1 MSGILLRHRPRHRR
15 ATQPNRVAKTD
26 IDRVAGTQEGFC
38 LIENQ
43 GHPSVTQRNY
53 SSSAFVHRALILR
66 LLIASL
72 MVAALMAGISYFRT
86 FDRIG
91 EDVLQQA
98 RNEIAWIR
106 FRVRELLAGSELP
119 LKEAVEQAM
128 REEPDRE
135 TDRRHGRFTFAQ
147 FYFDDG
153 EPIAQWAE
161 DDSDTAPGF
170 KQRIADMPRLA
181 VDRSEVQS
189 LHLDGRSFVEL
200 RIPVSTQQAR
210 QVIAH
215 ALFAV
220 SDAARAEARRNALVT
235 AAYVVGI
242 VLLTALV
249 LYPIIATLL
258 QRLARYSEGLLSS
271 NLETL
276 QVLGSAIAKKDSDT
290 DAHNYRVTLYSVRLA
305 EAAGLDDAQIRSLIK
320 GAFLHD
326 VGKIGIRDDVLLKPG
341 RLDEAEFNTMKTH
354 VDHGL
359 DIVARSQWLDDAA
372 DVVGYHHE
380 KFDGSG
386 YPEGRS
392 GESIPIGARIF
403 AIADVFDALASRRP
417 YKEPFSFEETMQI
430 LHEGRGTHFDPRLLD
445 SFTEIAEGLYGHLA
459 GRDDPGL
466 RQEVDA
472 AIERYF
478 SVDLDM
484 SPTTLNA
491 QRATEG

>member
-1 MSGILLRHRPRHRR
+1 VAKAEIERVA
-15 ATQPNRVAKTD
+15 ATQAGFSPAEHLANR
-26 IDRVAGTQEGFC
+26 
-38 LIENQ
+38 
-43 GHPSVTQRNY
+43 SVTHRNY
-53 SSSAFVHRALILR
+53 SSSALVHRALIHR

-72 MVAALMAGISYFRT
+72 LVAALFAGISYFRT

-91 EDVLQQA
+91 EDVLQHA
-98 RNEIAWIR
+98 RNEIEWIR
-106 FRVRELLAGSELP
+106 FRVRDLLAGSGLS
-119 LKEAVEQAM
+119 LKGAVERAM
-128 REEPDRE
+128 REEPERAM
-135 TDRRHGRFTFAQ
+135 DRRHGRFVFAQ

-153 EPIAQWAE
+153 ESIAQWVEE
-161 DDSDTAPGF
+161 DGGIAPGF
-170 KQRIADMPRLA
+170 RQGVSDLPRSA
-181 VDRSEVQS
+181 VDRAEVGS
-189 LHLDGRSFVEL
+189 LELDGRSFVEL
-200 RIPVSTQQAR
+200 RLPVSAQQER

-220 SDAARAEARRNALVT
+220 SDAARAEARRNALVA

-242 VLLTALV
+242 VLLTALL
-249 LYPIIATLL
+249 LYPIIAQLL
-258 QRLARYSEGLLSS
+258 QRITRYSEGLLSS

-305 EAAGLDDAQIRSLIK
+305 EAAGLDDAQIRALIK

-341 RLDEAEFNTMKTH
+341 RLDEDEFDMMKTH

-359 DIVARSQWLDDAA
+359 DIVARSRWLDDAA

-386 YPEGRS
+386 YPAGRS
-392 GESIPIGARIF
+392 GGAIPIGARIF
-403 AIADVFDALASRRP
+403 AIADVFDALASQRP

-430 LHEGRGTHFDPRLLD
+430 LHEGRGSHFDPNLLD
-445 SFTEIAEGLYGHLA
+445 SFTDIAEGLYRHLA

-466 RQEVDA
+466 RQEVEA
-472 AIERYF
+472 TIERYF
-478 SVDLDM
+478 KVEPDT
-484 SPTTLNA
+484 SPTRSDPK
-491 QRATEG
+491 RATGP

>member
-1 MSGILLRHRPRHRR
+1 MAKAEIEQVA
-15 ATQPNRVAKTD
+15 ATQA
-26 IDRVAGTQEGFC
+26 GFC
-38 LIENQ
+38 LPENL
-43 GHPSVTQRNY
+43 GHRSVTQRNY
-53 SSSAFVHRALILR
+53 SSSALVHRALILR

-72 MVAALMAGISYFRT
+72 LIAALMAGISYFRT

-91 EDVLQQA
+91 EDVLQHA
-98 RNEIAWIR
+98 RNEIEWIR
-106 FRVRELLAGSELP
+106 FRVRELLANSGLP
-119 LKEAVEQAM
+119 LKVAVEQAM
-128 REEPDRE
+128 REEPERE
-135 TDRRHGRFTFAQ
+135 MDRRHGRFAFAQ
-147 FYFDDG
+147 FYYDDG
-153 EPIAQWAE
+153 ESIAQWSE
-161 DDSDTAPGF
+161 VDGDIAPEIR
-170 KQRIADMPRLA
+170 QRVSEMPRLA
-181 VDRSEVQS
+181 VDRAEVES
-189 LHLDGRSFVEL
+189 LEIDGRSFVEL
-200 RIPVSTQQAR
+200 RLQVSAKQQR

-249 LYPIIATLL
+249 LYPIIARLL
-258 QRLARYSEGLLSS
+258 QRITRYSEGLLSS

-341 RLDEAEFNTMKTH
+341 RLDEDEFNTMKTH

-359 DIVARSQWLDDAA
+359 DIVARSRWLDDAA
-372 DVVGYHHE
+372 DVVGHHHE

-386 YPEGRS
+386 YPAGRS
-392 GESIPIGARIF
+392 GEAIPIGARIF
-403 AIADVFDALASRRP
+403 AIADVFDALASQRP

-430 LHEGRGTHFDPRLLD
+430 LHEGRGSHFDPRLLD
-445 SFTEIAEGLYGHLA
+445 RFSDIAEGLYRRLA
-459 GRDDPGL
+459 GRDDSGL

-472 AIERYF
+472 TIERYF
-478 SVDLDM
+478 SVDLDV
-484 SPTTLNA
+484 SPTPSNTGP
-491 QRATEG
+491 TTGG